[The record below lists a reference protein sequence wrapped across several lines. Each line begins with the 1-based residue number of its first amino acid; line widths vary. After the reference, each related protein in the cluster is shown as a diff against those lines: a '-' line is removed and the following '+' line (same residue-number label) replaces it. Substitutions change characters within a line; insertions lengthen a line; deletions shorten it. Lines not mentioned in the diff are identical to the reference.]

1 MRLKRPLL
9 IAAAALFGLAVAV
22 VCLAPLLV
30 AGGLRAWAQRAAKR
44 EGLRL
49 ELGEIEAPFLRPVI
63 IRNVRIHSDAS
74 LPFQIEG
81 AARRVELGLNL
92 SGIFGGSR
100 RPVRH
105 LEVEGLTLAIRRSSA
120 ATQAGTRAPWSVLK
134 TLLADSFNFSAVNL
148 HVENEVTT
156 VDVREGGLTGSELES
171 GTFTAREISIAA
183 PWFQKTLSNLRGATS
198 WQENRLSL
206 GGLTLIRGLDID
218 MITIDLAQIGESRL
232 GMEMNVDAF
241 GGKIRARVSSD
252 DRGGKR
258 TWDMAGNGSGVSLAQ
273 MSDALEWSN
282 RASGSLHASRFTFR
296 GEMNDLR
303 NATAALW
310 AEISGLT
317 WRDRTADTVM
327 IGASLYN
334 RQIQLEQL
342 YIKQRDN
349 QLTLSGEFGWPEK
362 LTDGIK
368 PAFRGDLSAAIND
381 LGEFARLFGWS
392 PSDFAGRL
400 SANGNVSAR
409 EGKLGGQLSVSGTS
423 LLLFGSPIE
432 SLEAKLG
439 LEESRVSVTHLEL
452 RQTGDFFHGE
462 GTFALSSEHT
472 YSGAFQTSVA
482 EIANYRGFIPK
493 DILPGTLTGSLVAD
507 WKGRGTSESASG
519 TFQARG
525 RNLQFAG
532 GPLVPFDVE
541 MQADYSPD
549 SIFFRQFR
557 FWNQRA
563 DLSAFV
569 NVTRDYFQLQEL
581 QLNLNNHARLRGNV
595 FLPVSARKLRETSSW
610 LAALGPDP
618 FFDVDLNL
626 DALDFAELAA
636 AVKTKPDLSGQANG
650 SLQLS
655 GTPVS
660 LQGKVEFRFRDF
672 VLDNSPAL
680 SADLDATLALG
691 MLNLKAN
698 AAVRGSQPV
707 KIEGAVPLQV
717 AKRPVEYLLATEGPL
732 SLTVNFPALFV
743 ARLPG
748 YISAG
753 FFTRGILSGNLIVSD
768 SVQHPLVTGSANLL
782 DGQLLGGPAISG
794 GIVFAGAHATVN
806 YAHWK
811 DREVDISA
819 RGQLELGNPTNI
831 HVTLWPNVSLTPM
844 AALREDDCVSGVTF
858 YASNSVTRLIGAVNQ
873 IELEG
878 KLSGAGWIISLSQEP
893 PNGDNNDE
901 AVFPQT
907 FPLCR
912 DGKTLSLGLVPSLF
926 P

>member
-1 MRLKRPLL
+1 MRVRRLL
-9 IAAAALFGLAVAV
+9 IISAATLLVAALVI
-22 VCLAPLLV
+22 VCFAPLIV
-30 AGGLRAWAQRAAKR
+30 AGGLRVWAQRTAKR
-44 EGLRL
+44 EGLQL
-49 ELGEIEAPFLRPVI
+49 ELGEIDAPFLRPVI
-63 IRNVRIHSDAS
+63 IRNVRVHSDSA

-81 AARRVELGLNL
+81 SAPRVELGLNL
-92 SGIFGGSR
+92 SGVFGGSR
-100 RPVRH
+100 RPIRH
-105 LEVEGLTLAIRRSSA
+105 LEVEGLTLTIRRSPA
-120 ATQAGTRAPWSVLK
+120 ATLPARAPWSFLK
-134 TLLADSFNFSAVNL
+134 TLLADSFKFSAVNL
-148 HVENEVTT
+148 HVENELAT
-156 VDVREGGLTGSELES
+156 VDVRDGELTGSELES
-171 GTFTAREISIAA
+171 GTLSAREISIAA

-206 GGLTLIRGLDID
+206 GALTLIRGLDID
-218 MITIDLAQIGESRL
+218 TIRIDLAQIGESRI
-232 GMEMNVDAF
+232 GIEMNVDAF
-241 GGKIRARVSSD
+241 GGKIRARVLSD

-258 TWDMAGNGSGVSLAQ
+258 TWDVAGNGSGVSLAQ

-310 AEISGLT
+310 AEIGGLT

-334 RQIQLEQL
+334 RQIELEQL

-368 PAFRGDLSAAIND
+368 PAFRGDLSATIND
-381 LGEFARLFGWS
+381 LGEFARLFGGS

-400 SANGNVSAR
+400 SASGNVSAR

-439 LEESRVSVTHLEL
+439 LEESRVSITQFEL

-462 GTFALSSEHT
+462 GTFALSGDHT
-472 YSGAFQTSVA
+472 YNGAFQTSVA
-482 EIANYRGFIPK
+482 EIANYRGFIPR
-493 DILPGTLTGSLVAD
+493 DVLPGTIKGSLVAE
-507 WKGRGTSESASG
+507 WKGRGTALSGSG
-519 TFQARG
+519 TFQASG

-549 SIFFRQFR
+549 NIFFRQFH
-557 FWNQRA
+557 FWNQHA

-581 QLNLNNHARLRGNV
+581 QLNLNNRPRLHGNV
-595 FLPVSARKLRETSSW
+595 FLPVSVRKLRETASW

-618 FFDVDLNL
+618 FFDLDLNL
-626 DALDFAELAA
+626 DALDFAEFAA
-636 AVKTKPDLSGQANG
+636 AVKTKPDLSGQATG

-660 LQGKVEFRFRDF
+660 LQGKAEFHLRDF
-672 VLDNSPAL
+672 VLDNAPAL
-680 SADLDATLALG
+680 TADLDATLGLG
-691 MLNLKAN
+691 MLKLNTTATL
-698 AAVRGSQPV
+698 RGSQPV
-707 KIEGAVPLQV
+707 KIEGAVPLQL

-732 SLTVNFPALFV
+732 SLTVNFPALFL
-743 ARLPG
+743 AKLPG
-748 YISAG
+748 YISRG
-753 FFTRGILSGNLIVSD
+753 FFTRGILSGNMVVSD
-768 SVQHPLVTGSANLL
+768 SVEHPLVTGSANLV

-794 GIVFAGAHATVN
+794 GIVFTGANATIN
-806 YAHWK
+806 YFHWK
-811 DREVDISA
+811 EREADIFA
-819 RGQLELGNPTNI
+819 RGQLELGNLGNI
-831 HVTLWPNVSLTPM
+831 HIKLWPNVSLTPTE
-844 AALREDDCVSGVTF
+844 ALREDDCVGAVAF
-858 YASNSVTRLIGAVNQ
+858 YASPAVTRLIGAINQ

-878 KLSGAGWIISLSQEP
+878 KLSGAGWIISLSQEQ
-893 PNGDNNDE
+893 PNRADNDP
-901 AVFPQT
+901 AVLPQT

-912 DGKTLSLGLVPSLF
+912 DGKTLSLGVVPSLF